1 MGRTPNPPKVKR
13 PNPLSSIKPIR
24 TPTPVARPPPPAAPP
39 KARRLC
45 PNKTC
50 PAPKIED
57 GICKTCGT
65 IVEESTIVSEI
76 QFGESSSGAAVVQGS
91 FVGAGSGAAKSMG
104 PAFQR
109 AGGGTEDREKTL
121 REGKRIMQGFA
132 GEHKIPESVLNSGVQ
147 IFKLAAM
154 NNFIQGRR
162 MNTVAAVCLYTA
174 ARKER
179 PCRVMLIDFADS
191 CGVNVF
197 KLGHTFKALHQKIS
211 ISADGI
217 MPVLPE
223 DLIYRFATKLEFGQD
238 TTKVAESAVRL
249 VQRMSLDWMV
259 MGRRPSGICGACL
272 ILAARMHNFRR
283 TVKEVVYIVK
293 VTTATIQKRLE
304 EFKVTA
310 SSDLTVEEFLSN
322 QFLESAHDPPAFYQQ
337 SESYMANKKKR
348 KRKRHPL
355 EGPDGDE
362 DESEI
367 QRILDS
373 ASRQSSVASSV
384 ASSIDPGLE
393 INPSGAVRRDA
404 DGFAVPPLPA
414 PRAIPIDPA
423 LLENTDNDASLN
435 RLVAQY
441 GEAIPSATTL
451 PSDLKTSSSPVSPP
465 KSNGK
470 ATSPPAPASS
480 VVDQAWEDDE
490 EEIEDEISEM
500 IADPHTIEHA
510 KAFATAEQ
518 RARVHAML
526 AYAQAPQVS
535 IPMTSD
541 VDESEFANDPEV
553 ANCLLSEA
561 EAAIK
566 EHIWVNANKDWLRD
580 QAVKLYNQ
588 KIADKAP
595 KARRNRVKRPR
606 IGEGQTRAASSPA
619 EAAVEVL
626 KERTWSKR
634 INYDAIRGIFEGPG
648 SGAGSKATSAAPSVV
663 EEEDEGDAE
672 STAEDYRDDGES
684 GIGNA
689 LLEELEEE
697 DVDEGWE
704 EGMEDE
710 EF

>member
-13 PNPLSSIKPIR
+13 PNPLSTIRPIR
-24 TPTPVARPPPPAAPP
+24 APTPVARPPPPVGPP

-76 QFGESSSGAAVVQGS
+76 QFGESASGAAVVQGS

-337 SESYMANKKKR
+337 SESYIATKKKR

-355 EGPDGDE
+355 EGPEGDDE
-362 DESEI
+362 ESEI

-373 ASRQSSVASSV
+373 ASRQSSV

-414 PRAIPIDPA
+414 ARTIPIDPA
-423 LLENTDNDASLN
+423 LLENTDNDDSLN
-435 RLVAQY
+435 RLVAEY
-441 GEAIPSATTL
+441 GEDLL
-451 PSDLKTSSSPVSPP
+451 PGDGALKTSASPGSPG
-465 KSNGK
+465 KANGK
-470 ATSPPAPASS
+470 ATSPTPAQAAKS
-480 VVDQAWEDDE
+480 VVDQAWEEDE

-535 IPMTSD
+535 IPMTAS
-541 VDESEFANDPEV
+541 VDESEFADDPEV

-648 SGAGSKATSAAPSVV
+648 SKATSAAPSVV
-663 EEEDEGDAE
+663 AEEEEGDVE
-672 STAEDYRDDGES
+672 STAEDYR
-684 GIGNA
+684 
-689 LLEELEEE
+689 
-697 DVDEGWE
+697 
-704 EGMEDE
+704 
-710 EF
+710 

>member
-1 MGRTPNPPKVKR
+1 
-13 PNPLSSIKPIR
+13 
-24 TPTPVARPPPPAAPP
+24 
-39 KARRLC
+39 
-45 PNKTC
+45 
-50 PAPKIED
+50 
-57 GICKTCGT
+57 
-65 IVEESTIVSEI
+65 
-76 QFGESSSGAAVVQGS
+76 
-91 FVGAGSGAAKSMG
+91 
-104 PAFQR
+104 
-109 AGGGTEDREKTL
+109 
-121 REGKRIMQGFA
+121 MQGFA

-191 CGVNVF
+191 CGVSLFPFTFRGSILTIWQVNVF

-355 EGPDGDE
+355 EGPDGDDE
-362 DESEI
+362 ESEI

-373 ASRQSSVASSV
+373 ASRQSSI

-404 DGFAVPPLPA
+404 DGFAVPSLPA

-451 PSDLKTSSSPVSPP
+451 PSDLKTSASPASPP
-465 KSNGK
+465 KSNGR
-470 ATSPPAPASS
+470 AGSPPAPASS

-663 EEEDEGDAE
+663 EEEEGGAE

-689 LLEELEEE
+689 LLEELEDE

>member
-13 PNPLSSIKPIR
+13 PNPLSTIRPIR
-24 TPTPVARPPPPAAPP
+24 APTPVARPPPPVGPP

-76 QFGESSSGAAVVQGS
+76 QFGESASGAAVVQGS

-259 MGRRPSGICGACL
+259 MGRRPSGICGGWL
-272 ILAARMHNFRR
+272 VLARGMHNFRR

-337 SESYMANKKKR
+337 SESYIATKKKR

-355 EGPDGDE
+355 EGPEGDDE
-362 DESEI
+362 ESEI

-373 ASRQSSVASSV
+373 ASRQSSV

-404 DGFAVPPLPA
+404 DALAVPPLPA
-414 PRAIPIDPA
+414 ARTIPIDPA
-423 LLENTDNDASLN
+423 LLENTDNDDSLN
-435 RLVAQY
+435 RLVAEY
-441 GEAIPSATTL
+441 GEDL
-451 PSDLKTSSSPVSPP
+451 PPGDVPLKTSASPGSPG

-470 ATSPPAPASS
+470 GTTPPPSASAKS
-480 VVDQAWEDDE
+480 VVDQAWEEDE
-490 EEIEDEISEM
+490 EEIEDAISEL

-535 IPMTSD
+535 IPMTAS
-541 VDESEFANDPEV
+541 VDESEFADDPEV

-606 IGEGQTRAASSPA
+606 IGEGQTRTASSPDDA
-619 EAAVEVL
+619 PVELL

-648 SGAGSKATSAAPSVV
+648 SKATSAAPSVV
-663 EEEDEGDAE
+663 AEEEEGDVE
-672 STAEDYRDDGES
+672 
-684 GIGNA
+684 
-689 LLEELEEE
+689 
-697 DVDEGWE
+697 
-704 EGMEDE
+704 
-710 EF
+710 

>member
-1 MGRTPNPPKVKR
+1 MPRAPSLPKVKR
-13 PNPLSSIKPIR
+13 PNPLSTIKPIR
-24 TPTPVARPPPPAAPP
+24 APTPLSRQATAGAA

-65 IVEESTIVSEI
+65 IVEESNIVSEI
-76 QFGESSSGAAVVQGS
+76 QFGESASGAAVVQGS
-91 FVGAGSGAAKSMG
+91 FVGADSGAAKSMG

-109 AGGGTEDREKTL
+109 AGGGGEDREKTL
-121 REGKRIMQGFA
+121 REGKRTMQGFA

-162 MNTVAAVCLYTA
+162 TNTVAAVCLYTA

-310 SSDLTVEEFLSN
+310 SSELTVEEFLSN
-322 QFLESAHDPPAFYQQ
+322 QFLESAHDPPSFYQQ
-337 SESYMANKKKR
+337 TEAYKAKKKTR

-355 EGPDGDE
+355 EDPDGD

-367 QRILDS
+367 QSILDQ
-373 ASRQSSVASSV
+373 ASRQSSI
-384 ASSIDPGLE
+384 ASSIDPGLQ
-393 INPSGAVRRDA
+393 INPSGEVRRDA
-404 DGFAVPPLPA
+404 DGFAVPTVPVLKQ
-414 PRAIPIDPA
+414 IPIDPA
-423 LLENTDNDASLN
+423 LLENTDNDESLTS
-435 RLVAQY
+435 LAAEYGGVAP
-441 GEAIPSATTL
+441 EANMITPPATQEVGS
-451 PSDLKTSSSPVSPP
+451 PIKSS
-465 KSNGK
+465 GK
-470 ATSPPAPASS
+470 AKASDI
-480 VVDQAWEDDE
+480 VDKEWEEDE

-518 RARVHAML
+518 RARVYAML
-526 AYAQAPQVS
+526 EYAKAPQVNV
-535 IPMTSD
+535 PMTQE
-541 VDESEFANDPEV
+541 VDESEFADDPEV
-553 ANCLLSEA
+553 NNCLLSEA

-566 EHIWVNANKDWLRD
+566 EQIWVNANKDWLRD
-580 QAVKLYNQ
+580 QAVKLYNR
-588 KIADKAP
+588 KMADKQP
-595 KARRNRVKRPR
+595 KAKRNRVKKPR
-606 IGEGQTRAASSPA
+606 MGEGQTSAASSPA
-619 EAAVEVL
+619 DAAVSVL

-634 INYDAIRGIFEGPG
+634 INYDAIRGIFDGPG
-648 SGAGSKATSAAPSVV
+648 SGPGSAATSRVTSAAPSVV
-663 EEEDEGDAE
+663 AESEHDDVESSAGDYVDEGPDAQTNE
-672 STAEDYRDDGES
+672 V
-684 GIGNA
+684 GNA
-689 LLEELEEE
+689 LLSDLDEDEDADDNWQEELEEE
-697 DVDEGWE
+697 
-704 EGMEDE
+704 
-710 EF
+710 F

>member
-1 MGRTPNPPKVKR
+1 
-13 PNPLSSIKPIR
+13 
-24 TPTPVARPPPPAAPP
+24 
-39 KARRLC
+39 
-45 PNKTC
+45 
-50 PAPKIED
+50 
-57 GICKTCGT
+57 
-65 IVEESTIVSEI
+65 
-76 QFGESSSGAAVVQGS
+76 
-91 FVGAGSGAAKSMG
+91 
-104 PAFQR
+104 
-109 AGGGTEDREKTL
+109 
-121 REGKRIMQGFA
+121 MQGFA

-162 MNTVAAVCLYTA
+162 MNTVAAVCLYSA

-197 KLGHTFKALHQKIS
+197 KLGHTFKSLHQKIS

-322 QFLESAHDPPAFYQQ
+322 QFLESAHDPPSFYKKTEAYL
-337 SESYMANKKKR
+337 STKKKR

-355 EGPDGDE
+355 EDPDGD

-367 QRILDS
+367 QSILDHT
-373 ASRQSSVASSV
+373 SRQSSVASSL
-384 ASSIDPGLE
+384 DPGLQ
-393 INPSGAVRRDA
+393 INPSGEVRRDA
-404 DGFAVPPLPA
+404 DGFAVPPLP
-414 PRAIPIDPA
+414 PPKQIPIDPA
-423 LLENTDNDASLN
+423 LLENTDNEESLES
-435 RLVAQY
+435 LAAEYGGVAP
-441 GEAIPSATTL
+441 EANM
-451 PSDLKTSSSPVSPP
+451 VSPP
-465 KSNGK
+465 STDAASSSSKSNGK
-470 ATSPPAPASS
+470 SKAHEI
-480 VVDQAWEDDE
+480 VDQEWEEDE

-518 RARVHAML
+518 RARVYAML
-526 AYAQAPQVS
+526 EYAKGPQVN
-535 IPMTSD
+535 IPMTQE
-541 VDESEFANDPEV
+541 VEESEFADDPEV
-553 ANCLLSEA
+553 NNCLLSEA

-566 EHIWVNANKDWLRD
+566 EQIWVNANKDWLRD
-580 QAVKLYNQ
+580 QAVKIYNQ
-588 KIADKAP
+588 KMADKQP
-595 KARRNRVKRPR
+595 KAKRNRIKRPR
-606 IGEGQTRAASSPA
+606 IGEGQTSAASSPA
-619 EAAVEVL
+619 DAAVSVL
-626 KERTWSKR
+626 KERTWSRR
-634 INYDAIRGIFEGPG
+634 INYDAIRGIFDGPG
-648 SGAGSKATSAAPSVV
+648 SGPGSAATSRNASVAPSVV
-663 EEEDEGDAE
+663 AGSDAGEAE
-672 STAEDYRDDGES
+672 STAGDYVDEGSVVQQSEV
-684 GIGNA
+684 GNA
-689 LLEELEEE
+689 LLSDLDDVEDADDNWQEELEE
-697 DVDEGWE
+697 DY
-704 EGMEDE
+704 
-710 EF
+710 

>member
-1 MGRTPNPPKVKR
+1 MWSKFIPGYLQGKYSN
-13 PNPLSSIKPIR
+13 
-24 TPTPVARPPPPAAPP
+24 
-39 KARRLC
+39 
-45 PNKTC
+45 
-50 PAPKIED
+50 
-57 GICKTCGT
+57 
-65 IVEESTIVSEI
+65 VS
-76 QFGESSSGAAVVQGS
+76 Q
-91 FVGAGSGAAKSMG
+91 
-104 PAFQR
+104 
-109 AGGGTEDREKTL
+109 
-121 REGKRIMQGFA
+121 
-132 GEHKIPESVLNSGVQ
+132 
-147 IFKLAAM
+147 
-154 NNFIQGRR
+154 
-162 MNTVAAVCLYTA
+162 
-174 ARKER
+174 
-179 PCRVMLIDFADS
+179 
-191 CGVNVF
+191 VNVF

-355 EGPDGDE
+355 EGPEGDDE
-362 DESEI
+362 ESEI

-373 ASRQSSVASSV
+373 ASRQSSV

-414 PRAIPIDPA
+414 PKAIPIDPA

-441 GEAIPSATTL
+441 GEAISADPSVPTL
-451 PSDLKTSSSPVSPP
+451 PSLKTSASPASPL

-470 ATSPPAPASS
+470 AGSPPAPANA

-535 IPMTSD
+535 IPMTSS
-541 VDESEFANDPEV
+541 VDESEFADDPEV

-663 EEEDEGDAE
+663 EEEDEGGDAE

-689 LLEELEEE
+689 LLDELDEEE

>member
-24 TPTPVARPPPPAAPP
+24 APTPVARPPPPIGPP

-355 EGPDGDE
+355 EGPEGDDE
-362 DESEI
+362 ESEI

-373 ASRQSSVASSV
+373 ASRQSSVASS
-384 ASSIDPGLE
+384 IDPGLE
-393 INPSGAVRRDA
+393 INPSGVVRRDA
-404 DGFAVPPLPA
+404 D
-414 PRAIPIDPA
+414 AIPIDPA

-441 GEAIPSATTL
+441 GEIIPSD
-451 PSDLKTSSSPVSPP
+451 PSAPTPPTLKTSASPASPP

-470 ATSPPAPASS
+470 AGSPPAPANA

-535 IPMTSD
+535 IPMTPS
-541 VDESEFANDPEV
+541 VDESEFADDPEV

-663 EEEDEGDAE
+663 EEEDEGGDAE

-689 LLEELEEE
+689 LLEELDEEE

>member
-1 MGRTPNPPKVKR
+1 
-13 PNPLSSIKPIR
+13 
-24 TPTPVARPPPPAAPP
+24 
-39 KARRLC
+39 
-45 PNKTC
+45 
-50 PAPKIED
+50 
-57 GICKTCGT
+57 
-65 IVEESTIVSEI
+65 
-76 QFGESSSGAAVVQGS
+76 
-91 FVGAGSGAAKSMG
+91 
-104 PAFQR
+104 
-109 AGGGTEDREKTL
+109 
-121 REGKRIMQGFA
+121 
-132 GEHKIPESVLNSGVQ
+132 
-147 IFKLAAM
+147 
-154 NNFIQGRR
+154 
-162 MNTVAAVCLYTA
+162 
-174 ARKER
+174 
-179 PCRVMLIDFADS
+179 
-191 CGVNVF
+191 
-197 KLGHTFKALHQKIS
+197 
-211 ISADGI
+211 

-337 SESYMANKKKR
+337 SESYIATKKKR

-355 EGPDGDE
+355 EGPEGD
-362 DESEI
+362 DAESEI

-373 ASRQSSVASSV
+373 ESRQSSI

-404 DGFAVPPLPA
+404 DGFAVPPVPA

-423 LLENTDNDASLN
+423 LLENTDNDDSLN

-441 GEAIPSATTL
+441 GEALPPEAAPLPDTAT
-451 PSDLKTSSSPVSPP
+451 SPASPP

-470 ATSPPAPASS
+470 GTSPPAPNS

-535 IPMTSD
+535 IPMTAS
-541 VDESEFANDPEV
+541 VDESEFADDPEV

-648 SGAGSKATSAAPSVV
+648 SGAGSKATSAAPSVA
-663 EEEDEGDAE
+663 EEEEGDVE

-684 GIGNA
+684 GVGNA
-689 LLEELEEE
+689 LLEELEELEEEEE
-697 DVDEGWE
+697 DVDEGWD

>member
-13 PNPLSSIKPIR
+13 PNPLSTIRPIR
-24 TPTPVARPPPPAAPP
+24 APTPVARPPPPVGPP

-76 QFGESSSGAAVVQGS
+76 QFGESASGAAVVQGS

-337 SESYMANKKKR
+337 SESYIATKKKR

-355 EGPDGDE
+355 EGPEGDDE
-362 DESEI
+362 ESEI

-373 ASRQSSVASSV
+373 ASRQSSV

-414 PRAIPIDPA
+414 AKAIPIDPA
-423 LLENTDNDASLN
+423 LLENTDNDDSLN
-435 RLVAQY
+435 RLVAEY
-441 GEAIPSATTL
+441 GEDL
-451 PSDLKTSSSPVSPP
+451 PPGDGPLKTSASPGSPG
-465 KSNGK
+465 KVNGK
-470 ATSPPAPASS
+470 GATPPPSASAKS
-480 VVDQAWEDDE
+480 VVDQAWEEDE

-535 IPMTSD
+535 IPMTAS
-541 VDESEFANDPEV
+541 VDESEFADDPEV

-648 SGAGSKATSAAPSVV
+648 SKATSAAPSVV
-663 EEEDEGDAE
+663 AEEEEEGDVE
-672 STAEDYRDDGES
+672 STAEDYRVDGE
-684 GIGNA
+684 GGVGNE
-689 LLEELEEE
+689 LLEELEEEEDVEE

-710 EF
+710 DF

>member
-1 MGRTPNPPKVKR
+1 MWSKFGPQSTFRG
-13 PNPLSSIKPIR
+13 SIL
-24 TPTPVARPPPPAAPP
+24 TFW
-39 KARRLC
+39 
-45 PNKTC
+45 
-50 PAPKIED
+50 
-57 GICKTCGT
+57 
-65 IVEESTIVSEI
+65 
-76 QFGESSSGAAVVQGS
+76 Q
-91 FVGAGSGAAKSMG
+91 
-104 PAFQR
+104 
-109 AGGGTEDREKTL
+109 
-121 REGKRIMQGFA
+121 
-132 GEHKIPESVLNSGVQ
+132 
-147 IFKLAAM
+147 
-154 NNFIQGRR
+154 
-162 MNTVAAVCLYTA
+162 
-174 ARKER
+174 
-179 PCRVMLIDFADS
+179 
-191 CGVNVF
+191 VNVF

-337 SESYMANKKKR
+337 SESYIATKKKR

-355 EGPDGDE
+355 EGPEGDDE
-362 DESEI
+362 ESEI

-373 ASRQSSVASSV
+373 ASRQSSI

-414 PRAIPIDPA
+414 AKAIPIDPA
-423 LLENTDNDASLN
+423 LLENTDNDDSLN

-441 GEAIPSATTL
+441 GEAL
-451 PSDLKTSSSPVSPP
+451 PPGDGPLKTPASPGSPT

-470 ATSPPAPASS
+470 GTTPPPSASAKS
-480 VVDQAWEDDE
+480 VVDQAWEEDE

-535 IPMTSD
+535 IPMTAS
-541 VDESEFANDPEV
+541 VDESEFADDPEV

-663 EEEDEGDAE
+663 GEEEEGDAE
-672 STAEDYRDDGES
+672 STAEDYRVDGE
-684 GIGNA
+684 GGVGNE
-689 LLEELEEE
+689 LLEELEEEEYVE

-710 EF
+710 DF